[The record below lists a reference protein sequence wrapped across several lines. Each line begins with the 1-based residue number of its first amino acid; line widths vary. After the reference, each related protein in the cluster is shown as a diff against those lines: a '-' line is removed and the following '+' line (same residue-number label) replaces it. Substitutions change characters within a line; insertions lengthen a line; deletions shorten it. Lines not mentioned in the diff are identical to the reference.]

1 MSYLK
6 QSNGSD
12 TRPKTQSF
20 TVEYKKKRAF
30 NTDKALHDLYM
41 HAVDAEG
48 FKTLPTLRSTLTR
61 G

>member
-1 MSYLK
+1 MSYPNK
-6 QSNGSD
+6 SNGTD
-12 TRPKTQSF
+12 TRPKHQSF

-41 HAVDAEG
+41 HAVDTEG
-48 FKTLPTLRSTLTR
+48 FKTLPTLRTTLTR